1 MNCTKSY
8 VYISYKIA
16 FLKTKGYVRKEENC
30 TVLPMHTFY
39 VVVITINI
47 EAQGKNPQ
55 GLMRNEK
62 KREGKKRME
71 KRGKEPTRRVRPKK
85 SKFKNTLESQR

>member
-47 EAQGKNPQ
+47 EARGKNPQ

-62 KREGKKRME
+62 REKG
-71 KRGKEPTRRVRPKK
+71 RREWRREVK
-85 SKFKNTLESQR
+85 SQQEE